1 MKRMHQYL
9 LFIFGIIG
17 SMAPLDAVS
26 IVLTQRQLCDLEMI
40 LVGAFAPLT
49 GFMNQKDY
57 LSVVKDMRLADGSLW
72 PMPIVLDVP
81 ESMAEQLAGER
92 TVTLVTSDYQAIATL
107 EIAEIYKPDKTREA
121 LGVYG
126 TMSKK
131 HPGVNYLLTETH
143 DYYIGGKIKKIA
155 DVPHYDF
162 VELRKTPAELKR
174 FFKEKGYERIVAF
187 QTRNPMHCAHV
198 ELTKRAAQRTGAHLL
213 IHPAVGET
221 RPGDV
226 PYCPRVRCYKEV
238 LKYYPEESATLS
250 LLPIAMRMGGPREAL
265 WHAII
270 RKNYGCTH
278 FIIGR
283 DHAGPGVDEQGNN
296 FYGLYDAQRLVMQYA
311 QEIGIE
317 IAPFQ
322 EIIYT
327 LDEGHV
333 LEDEVRENSTILRMS
348 GTGLRKL
355 LKNGL
360 EIPAWFTFP
369 EVANEL
375 QKTYPPRSKQGFT
388 LFLTGLPSAGKS
400 TLAQALSS
408 KLEEMQDRSITI
420 LDGDVIRK
428 HLSSELGFSKE
439 HRSLNVRRVAFV
451 ANEITKNGG
460 IAIVAMIAPFA
471 QDREYGRNLISQSG
485 SFIEVYVAT
494 PVEACEGR
502 DPKGLYAAARCGKVK
517 NFTGISD
524 PYEEPMNPEIRI
536 DTSGLSIQEEIEIVV
551 SYLKKEG
558 YLQ

>member
-1 MKRMHQYL
+1 M
-9 LFIFGIIG
+9 
-17 SMAPLDAVS
+17 
-26 IVLTQRQLCDLEMI
+26 C
-40 LVGAFAPLT
+40 
-49 GFMNQKDY
+49 
-57 LSVVKDMRLADGSLW
+57 
-72 PMPIVLDVP
+72 
-81 ESMAEQLAGER
+81 
-92 TVTLVTSDYQAIATL
+92 
-107 EIAEIYKPDKTREA
+107 
-121 LGVYG
+121 
-126 TMSKK
+126 
-131 HPGVNYLLTETH
+131 
-143 DYYIGGKIKKIA
+143 
-155 DVPHYDF
+155 
-162 VELRKTPAELKR
+162 
-174 FFKEKGYERIVAF
+174 
-187 QTRNPMHCAHV
+187 
-198 ELTKRAAQRTGAHLL
+198 
-213 IHPAVGET
+213 
-221 RPGDV
+221 
-226 PYCPRVRCYKEV
+226 
-238 LKYYPEESATLS
+238 
-250 LLPIAMRMGGPREAL
+250 
-265 WHAII
+265 
-270 RKNYGCTH
+270 
-278 FIIGR
+278 
-283 DHAGPGVDEQGNN
+283 
-296 FYGLYDAQRLVMQYA
+296 
-311 QEIGIE
+311 
-317 IAPFQ
+317 
-322 EIIYT
+322 
-327 LDEGHV
+327 
-333 LEDEVRENSTILRMS
+333 LRM
-348 GTGLRKL
+348 KYE
-355 LKNGL
+355 K
-360 EIPAWFTFP
+360 
-369 EVANEL
+369 NEL

>member
-1 MKRMHQYL
+1 MQIYL
-9 LFIFGIIG
+9 LVILGIFTSIA
-17 SMAPLDAVS
+17 SLDAIS

-40 LVGAFAPLT
+40 LVGGFAPLT

-57 LSVVKDMRLADGSLW
+57 KSVVQDMRLADGSLW
-72 PMPIVLDVP
+72 PMPVVLDVP
-81 ESMAEQLAGER
+81 EDMAEQLAGER
-92 TVTLVTSDYQAIATL
+92 TVTLVTSDYRALATL
-107 EIAEIYKPDKTREA
+107 EIAEIYKPDKTLEA

-131 HPGVNYLLTETH
+131 HPGVNYLLHETH
-143 DYYIGGKIKKIA
+143 DYYIGGEVKKIA

-162 VELRKTPAELKR
+162 VEFRKTPAQLKEL
-174 FFKEKGYERIVAF
+174 FKENGYERIVAF

-238 LKYYPEESATLS
+238 LKYYPEGSATLS

-283 DHAGPGVDEQGNN
+283 DHAGPGLDERGNY
-296 FYGLYDAQRLVMQYA
+296 FYGVYDAQELVKQYA

-317 IAPFQ
+317 IVTFQ
-322 EIIYT
+322 EIVYT

-333 LEDEVRENSTILRMS
+333 LEDEVQENSSVLRMS
-348 GTGLRKL
+348 GTQLRKL

-369 EVANEL
+369 EVAAEL
-375 QKTYPPRSKQGFT
+375 QKTYPPKVKQGFT

-400 TLAQALSS
+400 TLAQALCS
-408 KLEEMQDRSITI
+408 KLQELQDRSITI
-420 LDGDVIRK
+420 LDGDVIRQ

-439 HRSLNVRRVAFV
+439 HRSLNVRRVGFV

-471 QDREYGRNLISQSG
+471 RDREYSRDLISGSG
-485 SFIEVYVAT
+485 NFIEVYVAT
-494 PVEACEGR
+494 PVKACEER
-502 DPKGLYAAARCGKVK
+502 DPKGLYAAARSGKVK

-524 PYEEPMNPEIRI
+524 PYEEPMSPEIRI
-536 DTSGLSIQEEIEIVV
+536 DTSGASIEEEIEVVV

-558 YLQ
+558 YLE